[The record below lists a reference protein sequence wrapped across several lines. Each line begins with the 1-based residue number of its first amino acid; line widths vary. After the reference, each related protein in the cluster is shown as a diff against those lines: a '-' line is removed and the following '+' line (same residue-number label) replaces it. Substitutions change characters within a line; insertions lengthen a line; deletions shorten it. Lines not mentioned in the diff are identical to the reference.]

1 MSLFLF
7 FHFYPAYYFIQ
18 NAASYF
24 FPPGWKSIYTL
35 HTHKICSFTYAG
47 LSKIQ
52 IKTGWILNVNRPTHV
67 QICKTRCLMAARKF
81 SYGNFAIG
89 PMIFGTHK
97 TCIYTALEKL
107 PSGLYLARLASFIRR
122 DKSSEKFIR
131 CNAEIS
137 TVFFVILLRLVE
149 KEIKTDEI
157 KMLEWKRARWDWIV
171 ARCTRYAHEKLML
184 VLERLM
190 PVTRKADAHARKAH
204 ARNANAKNANC

>member
-18 NAASYF
+18 NAASYYF
-24 FPPGWKSIYTL
+24 FHQGESPFTPYTHTKYALL
-35 HTHKICSFTYAG
+35 HTYAG
-47 LSKIQ
+47 LSTIQ

-107 PSGLYLARLASFIRR
+107 PLGLYLARLASFIRR
-122 DKSSEKFIR
+122 DESSEKFIR
-131 CNAEIS
+131 CNPEIS

-157 KMLEWKRARWDWIV
+157 KMFEWKKG
-171 ARCTRYAHEKLML
+171 TM
-184 VLERLM
+184 RLDCG
-190 PVTRKADAHARKAH
+190 ALY
-204 ARNANAKNANC
+204 